1 MFEAI
6 EYIEVQ
12 PSLNARNPAPSERSL
27 GTYESEE
34 EAIEAGR
41 VARQALLEVD
51 IEPYAWWIVRRS
63 GARLAHWIADSHTD
77 QEFVLDLSTGQLIEV
92 P

>member
-12 PSLNARNPAPSERSL
+12 PSIEARNPAPSERSL
-27 GTYESEE
+27 GMFDSEE
-34 EAIEAGR
+34 AAIAAGR
-41 VARQALLEVD
+41 KAREKLLDVTDES
-51 IEPYAWWIVRRS
+51 YAWWIVRRT
-63 GARLAHWIADSHTD
+63 GARLAQWIADSHSE
-77 QEFVLDLSTGQLIEV
+77 QEFVLDLTTGQLIEV

>member
-12 PSLNARNPAPSERSL
+12 PSLDARNPAPSQRSL
-27 GTYESEE
+27 GKFDSEE
-34 EAIEAGR
+34 EAIEIGR
-41 VARQALLEVD
+41 SARD
-51 IEPYAWWIVRRS
+51 SMIETDAEAYAWWIVRRS
-63 GARLAHWIADSHTD
+63 GARLAQWIADSHSD

>member
-12 PSLNARNPAPSERSL
+12 PSLEARNPAPSERSL
-27 GTYESEE
+27 GEFETEE
-34 EAIEAGR
+34 QAIEAGR
-41 VARQALLEVD
+41 AARAALRETTQD
-51 IEPYAWWIVRRS
+51 HYAWWIVRRN
-63 GARLAHWIADSHTD
+63 GARLAQWIADSHSD
-77 QEFVLDLSTGQLIEV
+77 QEFVLDLTTGQLIEV